1 MTSVI
6 AIRDSRFI
14 AYNDYEPVSKVSEVL
29 SRIWAQERNY
39 LKGSASDWF
48 PTVDAAFRSIRSEC
62 KNADWDGEGAVAISD
77 QVIAVAE
84 KVVGALFALI
94 PKGTPAPDL
103 IPESDGEICL
113 SWAVDADRL
122 LSLSVGAHGK
132 INFAGL
138 FGKEGSIHG
147 WQPIDATSSSALDES
162 LQDVAKYLGKL
173 YPPIVSRRAA

>member
-1 MTSVI
+1 MSLAI
-6 AIRDSRFI
+6 AIRDSRLFT
-14 AYNDYEPVSKVSEVL
+14 YNDYEPVNDFSKVL
-29 SRIWAQERNY
+29 SSKWDQERNY
-39 LKGSASDWF
+39 LKGSALDWF
-48 PTVDAAFRSIRSEC
+48 PTVDAAFRSIRDEC
-62 KNADWDGEGAVAISD
+62 QNADWDGQGAIAITD
-77 QVIAVAE
+77 QVIAIAE
-84 KVVGALFALI
+84 KVVGALFVLL

-103 IPESDGEICL
+103 IPESDGEICI

-162 LQDVAKYLGKL
+162 LQDVARYLGKL
-173 YPPIVSRRAA
+173 YRPTVSKRTG